1 MKARILIS
9 YRDEHARIESEILHP
24 IQTGCAVAET
34 QYAGMLRDDD
44 GENISAENDK
54 YCELTAQYWAWKN
67 YEKLGA
73 PEYIGFM
80 HYRRHFM
87 FDGWQ
92 GKPNC
97 VWLPNSRMYFVPC
110 VTPDY
115 LEHIAD
121 RHIEAQ
127 LKDSDCIVLKPYDVT
142 HLKQPDVRTQYAR
155 LPEQD
160 VAIFDCFIATAK
172 RLYPEYT
179 AAIDKLEHG
188 SVQYLCNMFV
198 MRKELFFEYS
208 EFCFNVLRTVDK
220 QIDSRGKSKAA
231 LRFLGYLGEFCLTL
245 YIFHLQARGDHRIKE
260 LDGTFIIADEAVQHP
275 KRKYWYY
282 KLLAKITW
290 GKRRQQYKEKRRM
303 MKYLIKTMV

>member
-1 MKARILIS
+1 MEKQQRQAAERIVAPSYSLIEMRLIGWYMTS
-9 YRDEHARIESEILHP
+9 LVALR
-24 IQTGCAVAET
+24 TGGLEAYPGLSCDCAV
-34 QYAGMLRDDD
+34 LR
-44 GENISAENDK
+44 
-54 YCELTAQYWAWKN
+54 
-67 YEKLGA
+67 
-73 PEYIGFM
+73 
-80 HYRRHFM
+80 
-87 FDGWQ
+87 
-92 GKPNC
+92 
-97 VWLPNSRMYFVPC
+97 V
-110 VTPDY
+110 
-115 LEHIAD
+115 
-121 RHIEAQ
+121 
-127 LKDSDCIVLKPYDVT
+127 YDIT

-172 RLYPEYT
+172 RLYPEYS